1 MGQSGVLWRRGSI
14 KWGKVLD
21 QEKNATG
28 VGEAPGIFVGKYE
41 HSLDPKKR
49 LTIPSEWREYAGSS
63 NSLYVLPGVDQ
74 KCLALFP
81 AREMTQRLQALRSR
95 SIADSQA
102 RQFARILGSQSQLVV
117 WDSVGRIRVN
127 DELLELAGLKEQV
140 VLVGAIQGFE
150 LWNPDLWKAAS
161 QTGGANLGEVAR
173 YVGF

>member
-1 MGQSGVLWRRGSI
+1 MVYCVARVQLCGAIVSDQDNIAVGVS
-14 KWGKVLD
+14 
-21 QEKNATG
+21 
-28 VGEAPGIFVGKYE
+28 EAQGIFVGKYE
-41 HSLDPKKR
+41 HSLDLKRR
-49 LTIPSEWREYAGSS
+49 LTIPSEWRDYAGTS

-117 WDSVGRIRVN
+117 WDSVGRIRIK
-127 DELLELAGLKEQV
+127 DELLEMAGLKEHV

-150 LWNPDLWKAAS
+150 LWNPDLWKTTSVA
-161 QTGGANLGEVAR
+161 GGANLGEVAR